1 MPSVTYVAR
10 RELASGHFEGTEYS
24 LEFDISTLQRPT
36 AGDLKVK
43 TESLD
48 GSMET
53 LYFGRKKVWS
63 VTTVPEQISSEQAEL
78 LYEFLGSTADGQS
91 FTFDPYDDGTGFQV
105 AREDEGYEEAPF
117 SPIDGVNDYAQFSFQ
132 VREI

>member
-24 LEFDISTLQRPT
+24 LEFDIANLQRPT
-36 AGDLKVK
+36 GGDLKTK
-43 TESLD
+43 SKSLD
-48 GSMET
+48 GTTET
-53 LYFGRKKVWS
+53 LYFGKEKIWS

-78 LYEFLGSTADGQS
+78 LYEFLDSTADGQT

-105 AREDEGYEEAPF
+105 SREDEGYEEVPF
-117 SPIDGVNDYAQFSFQ
+117 SPINGVDDYAQFSFQ
-132 VREI
+132 VREV